1 MENSTFLKQLTLPVV
16 VAFALL
22 NFLILSGLLAYS
34 AYKDVTFRIWGKEFG
49 AVTNTSSNRDLA
61 ENSKFENL
69 DKKIK
74 ALEQRLSNFE
84 KKISSIET
92 SSNPTTTIKPI
103 NKTRILDVGQQWNE
117 PELSLSLQFTGI
129 SGFEESASFEIA
141 IKTPESPPYRTKIHK
156 GWHRSFTSGSREI
169 AIKIIDTNL
178 ESGTVTISLNELGA

>member
-1 MENSTFLKQLTLPVV
+1 MENSTFFKQLTLPVV
-16 VAFALL
+16 AAFVSLS
-22 NFLILSGLLAYS
+22 FIILSGLLAYS

-49 AVTNTSSNRDLA
+49 AVRNTSSNRDLA
-61 ENSKFENL
+61 ENSKLESL
-69 DKKIK
+69 DNKIK
-74 ALEQRLSNFE
+74 TLEQRLSNLE

-92 SSNPTTTIKPI
+92 ESNSTTTIKPI

-156 GWHRSFTSGSREI
+156 GWHRSFTSGPREI
-169 AIKIIDTNL
+169 TIKIIDTDL
-178 ESGTVTISLNELGA
+178 KSGTVTISLNELGA